1 MRCHKL
7 FPALFFYSFQLL
19 LLSKRPFC
27 CGKKSPN
34 RITSI
39 LNVHSSEVC
48 TLHKRIKCY
57 SISDLHADSEKNQ
70 LWVQKN
76 CVRSADDENV
86 FTVLILPGDVGS
98 EMDSLRRIFK
108 FLTSC
113 YDAVVFIP
121 GNHEAWRCGIASGG
135 SASIPDERA
144 DERLAPDSIVKLS
157 EILLMAKGCGVFVG
171 PLRVYTDNKIDSC
184 VSPLEVP
191 TCEQT
196 ERLRVD
202 KSDTSHESHGL
213 RILPDSSSI
222 TIFPLYSW
230 YHSSWDT
237 EPGIT
242 HPDFL
247 DVEEAIPFQRK
258 WGDFS
263 LCTWPVELESQ
274 SNFCSIDGNS
284 TILAE
289 SFAAINEPFLHPIRP
304 TVLPK
309 PYKLDEVISTST
321 THHDSNDS
329 VLEDL
334 DSAESSLIGSCIGG
348 DNDTVISFSH
358 FLPRQELCPE
368 KRFLLEPLL
377 TRVIGSDFLE
387 SQIRRLKPDLHLFG
401 HTHIPI
407 DLDLEGI
414 RYVQWP
420 KGYAR

>member
-1 MRCHKL
+1 MRCHKI

-48 TLHKRIKCY
+48 TLQKRIKCY

-171 PLRVYTDNKIDSC
+171 PLRVYTDNKIDSGVC
-184 VSPLEVP
+184 
-191 TCEQT
+191 QT
-196 ERLRVD
+196 EILRVD
-202 KSDTSHESHGL
+202 KSDTSQESHGL
-213 RILPDSSSI
+213 RILPDSSLA
-222 TIFPLYSW
+222 LYGVVVSDFRRVFSHRSVSW
-230 YHSSWDT
+230 CPFSCLT
-237 EPGIT
+237 LI
-242 HPDFL
+242 
-247 DVEEAIPFQRK
+247 IPR
-258 WGDFS
+258 D
-263 LCTWPVELESQ
+263 
-274 SNFCSIDGNS
+274 
-284 TILAE
+284 
-289 SFAAINEPFLHPIRP
+289 
-304 TVLPK
+304 
-309 PYKLDEVISTST
+309 ISTRT
-321 THHDSNDS
+321 IRTK
-329 VLEDL
+329 
-334 DSAESSLIGSCIGG
+334 I
-348 DNDTVISFSH
+348 DNV
-358 FLPRQELCPE
+358 
-368 KRFLLEPLL
+368 
-377 TRVIGSDFLE
+377 
-387 SQIRRLKPDLHLFG
+387 RR
-401 HTHIPI
+401 
-407 DLDLEGI
+407 
-414 RYVQWP
+414 
-420 KGYAR
+420 

>member
-1 MRCHKL
+1 M
-7 FPALFFYSFQLL
+7 
-19 LLSKRPFC
+19 
-27 CGKKSPN
+27 
-34 RITSI
+34 
-39 LNVHSSEVC
+39 
-48 TLHKRIKCY
+48 HKRIKCY

-70 LWVQKN
+70 LWVQQN
-76 CVRSADDENV
+76 CVRSADDENA

-98 EMDSLRRIFK
+98 EMDSLRRVFK

-113 YDAVVFIP
+113 YDAVVFVP

-144 DERLAPDSIVKLS
+144 DERLAPDSVVKLT

-171 PLRVYTDNKIDSC
+171 PLRVYTYNKMDIS
-184 VSPLEVP
+184 VSPFEIS
-191 TCEQT
+191 TSEQT
-196 ERLRVD
+196 EILRVD
-202 KSDTSHESHGL
+202 KSDTSRESHGL
-213 RILPDSSSI
+213 RFPPDSSSV

-237 EPGIT
+237 EPGIE

-263 LCTWPVELESQ
+263 LCSWPNELESQ

-284 TILAE
+284 TVLAE
-289 SFAAINEPFLHPIRP
+289 SFAAVNEPFLHPIRT

-309 PYKLDEVISTST
+309 SYELDEVISSSSALP
-321 THHDSNDS
+321 DSDDS
-329 VLEDL
+329 AFKNL
-334 DSAESSLIGSCIGG
+334 DSADSSLSGSCIAGEH
-348 DNDTVISFSH
+348 DTVISFSH

-368 KRFLLEPLL
+368 KRFLLEPFL

-387 SQIRRLKPDLHLFG
+387 RQIRRLKPDLHLFG

-407 DLDLEGI
+407 DLELEGI